1 MAFCAPST
9 NLATCQVTRTAGPS
23 TNYMNLPG
31 TYTFD
36 YIEVVDWWD
45 NSAKYFSGGTVH
57 GDDLHETT
65 HGLNM
70 PDLTV
75 DFD

>member
-1 MAFCAPST
+1 
-9 NLATCQVTRTAGPS
+9 
-23 TNYMNLPG
+23 MNIPG

-36 YIEVVDWWD
+36 HIEVVDWWD
-45 NSAKYFSGGTVH
+45 NNARYFSNGTVL